1 MISRSMKYQY
11 ENIKVVLNLVSYA
24 ILKDLKQ
31 TANIDITKPAKA
43 SDLATIKKMELVNYL
58 I

>member
-1 MISRSMKYQY
+1 M
-11 ENIKVVLNLVSYA
+11 VLNLVSYA

>member
-11 ENIKVVLNLVSYA
+11 ENIKVVLNLVGYA

>member
-1 MISRSMKYQY
+1 M
-11 ENIKVVLNLVSYA
+11 VLNLVGYA

>member
-1 MISRSMKYQY
+1 M
-11 ENIKVVLNLVSYA
+11 VLNLIGYA

-31 TANIDITKPAKA
+31 TANIDITKLAKA
-43 SDLATIKKMELVNYL
+43 SDLAAIKKKEFSKL